1 MTSGDNSQM
10 PEQYPNTELKNNHN
24 PTPHTQPERASAS
37 TASRLLE
44 YGGPLLVVAVVLLV
58 MATVYYFRWGFNNR
72 VWGIHT
78 HPSAAPVW
86 LAFND
91 LGQTG
96 PSSPIGEQAQSV
108 ALTGYD
114 GQFYFY
120 MAENPAV
127 ISACERGASHCP
139 IDANP
144 EREQRILY
152 PMTARLLT
160 LGTADLLH
168 PMLFFIDFAAI
179 LITVFLVT
187 RICLE
192 AGASKWLS
200 VAAGLFSGEVTGLLR
215 DLAEPYAVMWTVLAV
230 YLLRRNRPIWC
241 AVAVA
246 AALLTREQLVLVLPL
261 LVVPLLAERRFRTAG
276 LFLLIA
282 LGPFL
287 AWAADAPCPLR
298 EVGSGR
304 KLRRH
309 PRGAAALHGTPGA
322 SYQFRLRDDGGL
334 CRTAAHRLPGH
345 RLRLGA
351 TPRPARAPHRSGA
364 AGGADLRHPGHAELI
379 FAVGRH
385 LGIDAHCGAGR
396 RAGSG
401 GRAESRWSRS
411 ETAYR
416 VRGAAR
422 SHCAGHVRRAA
433 RAVLAHDRDMNLL
446 ITVPQAALM
455 HFLFPPHQRE
465 CNGKTACRLSA

>member
-10 PEQYPNTELKNNHN
+10 PEQIPNTELKNNHN

-91 LGQTG
+91 LGQIW
-96 PSSPIGEQAQSV
+96 SSPIGEQAQSV

-287 AWAADAPCPLR
+287 AWQLTLHALFGRWGLAGSFADT
-298 EVGSGR
+298 
-304 KLRRH
+304 
-309 PRGAAALHGTPGA
+309 RGVRLPFTALLAHHTSSDFATTVVFAALPLIASLVIAFVWVRHRGLLALLTDPVPLVVLIYGILATLSSYSQWGDIWASTRIVAPVAVLGLVVALSPGGLGP
-322 SYQFRLRDDGGL
+322 RLR
-334 CRTAAHRLPGH
+334 T
-345 RLRLGA
+345 
-351 TPRPARAPHRSGA
+351 
-364 AGGADLRHPGHAELI
+364 
-379 FAVGRH
+379 V
-385 LGIDAHCGAGR
+385 
-396 RAGSG
+396 
-401 GRAESRWSRS
+401 
-411 ETAYR
+411 Y
-416 VRGAAR
+416 
-422 SHCAGHVRRAA
+422 
-433 RAVLAHDRDMNLL
+433 AVLLAA
-446 ITVPQAALM
+446 TVLVMFVA
-455 HFLFPPHQRE
+455 PPV
-465 CNGKTACRLSA
+465 LY